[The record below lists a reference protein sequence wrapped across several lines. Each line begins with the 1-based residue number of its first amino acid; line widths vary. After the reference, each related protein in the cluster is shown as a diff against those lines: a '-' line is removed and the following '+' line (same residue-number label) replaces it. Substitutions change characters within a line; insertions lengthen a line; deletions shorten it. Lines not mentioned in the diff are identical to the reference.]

1 MEASAFPKG
10 RGRGA
15 IVHDGRGRP
24 LSRNKHWSVINES
37 RSQSHTPNNADGE
50 RWERGGHRGRGRGHS
65 RGIVP
70 KYSNLSLRLD
80 NTREQ
85 QHTPQEA
92 MESIY
97 VDVDEG
103 QGTWYAEDT
112 PNRDHDVAD
121 EEEDES
127 EHVIEEPE
135 LETQEERDKFYQD
148 V

>member
-1 MEASAFPKG
+1 MEASAFPRG
-10 RGRGA
+10 RGRGG

-24 LSRNKHWSVINES
+24 LSRNKHWSVINGS
-37 RSQSHTPNNADGE
+37 RSQSHTANNADGT

-85 QHTPQEA
+85 QHTPQEV

-97 VDVDEG
+97 VDDEDEE
-103 QGTWYAEDT
+103 TWYAEATLNMD
-112 PNRDHDVAD
+112 DDMVDDKEDV
-121 EEEDES
+121 S
-127 EHVIEEPE
+127 GHIIEEPE